1 MRFSGSWAGAGLF
14 WGVMGVSAV
23 GSAAAADMPFFSPPE
38 QNYEAVELG
47 TGWYL
52 RGDIAAARS
61 PVLNI
66 DGAVT
71 ANNLVN
77 NWSAGVGFGYRYNSW
92 LRTDVT
98 ADYQPLY
105 SRSSASYVAVPCQI
119 GAVGDPAGG
128 PYTGSRG
135 VYTDCFPYSQSR
147 ATASVF
153 LGNVYVDLGTWG
165 GITPYVGAG
174 VGVDVLFQKAQLQ
187 WFQGNLVPYAGVT
200 WTDPYTL
207 GTYMANWDRSYSNT
221 YLKFAYAFMGGFAYD
236 ITDHWAVDVG
246 YRYLDL
252 GSISGKDALGFPRTR
267 KLDIQQVRLG
277 FRYLID

>member
-1 MRFSGSWAGAGLF
+1 MRFSGSCAGAGLLAATL
-14 WGVMGVSAV
+14 GLLSA

-38 QNYEAVELG
+38 QDSQPVELG

-52 RGDIAAARS
+52 RGDIAAART

-71 ANNLVN
+71 ANNFVN
-77 NWSAGVGFGYRYNSW
+77 NWSAGIGFGYRYNSW

-105 SRSSASYVAVPCQI
+105 SRSGASYVKTPCQT
-119 GAVGDPAGG
+119 GAVGTPAGG
-128 PYTGSRG
+128 PYTDSVGI
-135 VYTDCFPYSQSR
+135 YTNCFPYSQSR
-147 ATASVF
+147 GTASVF
-153 LGNVYVDLGTWG
+153 LGNVYIDLGTWG
-165 GITPYVGAG
+165 GLTPYIGAG
-174 VGVDVLFQKAQLQ
+174 AGVDVLFQKAQVQ
-187 WFQGNLVPYAGVT
+187 WYMGNLVPYAGTT

-236 ITDHWAVDVG
+236 ITDHWAVDIG
-246 YRYLDL
+246 YRYLNL
-252 GSISGKDALGFPRTR
+252 GSISGKDALGVSHTR